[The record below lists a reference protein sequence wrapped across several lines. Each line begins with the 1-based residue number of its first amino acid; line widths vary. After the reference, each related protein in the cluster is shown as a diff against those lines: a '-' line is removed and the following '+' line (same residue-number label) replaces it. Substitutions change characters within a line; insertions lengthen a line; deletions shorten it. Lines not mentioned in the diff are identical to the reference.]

1 MFPPESRRGRRR
13 ETQEAL
19 RRADVIA
26 AASAVFARK
35 GFHDAQVAEIAAQA
49 ELSLKT
55 VYALFSGKEAIYEDV
70 VSSTAERMRRAVR
83 ERVEAVADPLE
94 GVLVLIDSLFACFE
108 ENRDLLQIYVRST
121 QGLPWRLRQN
131 MGQSAHEIFHSFT
144 SWVVS
149 LMEDALRAMAPAGRG
164 APDAESLAWCLIGGV
179 TTTATFW
186 LETRPDEPLTR
197 AAPGVRAVF
206 APLLERRP

>member
-1 MFPPESRRGRRR
+1 MFSPESRRGRRR
-13 ETQEAL
+13 ETQDAL

-55 VYALFSGKEAIYEDV
+55 VYALFSGKEAIYEEV
-70 VSSTAERMRRAVR
+70 VSSTAERMRSVVR
-83 ERVEAVADPLE
+83 ERVDAAADPLE
-94 GVLVLIDSLFACFE
+94 RVLVLIDTLFCCFE

-144 SWVVS
+144 SWVAS
-149 LMEDALRAMAPAGRG
+149 LMQDALGSMSAAGRG
-164 APDAESLAWCLIGGV
+164 APNAQSLAWCLIGAV

-206 APLLERRP
+206 APLLERRQ